1 MYFVEIDNKEKC
13 IGFFCD
19 GELHFDKPEYEQL
32 TKTWKYS
39 SSMRDVDHVEYASLY
54 TNGKDMGEFCPGILE
69 EQWSSLNRK
78 MQAYMKSYVTSKVN
92 VNEECVFDL
101 VPDKFLKQYLNTKL
115 EITKNIF
122 QTSTKPDNYDHLL
135 KIAKLIEDIKF
146 QEVVLDLESA
156 KRDSYKP
163 KVRDFYHNM
172 RRSKNFVCYN
182 LFGTKTGRLT
192 TKKKCFPVLTLDKE
206 LRKYVKPNNDLF
218 VEVDFNAA
226 ELRTLLSLLGKPQPA
241 EDIHQWNSENIFKGK
256 VSRSEAKKRT
266 FAWLYNPNSED
277 IVLNGAYDRNA
288 IKEKYW
294 DGNMVRTPFHRNI
307 ESDEYHSINY
317 ALQST
322 TSDLFLEQA
331 AKIHELLK
339 NKNSFIAFL
348 MHDSIILD
356 FKQGEEKE
364 IRNIIDSFQR
374 TRFGNYRINVK
385 MGKNFGDMRDIEWR
399 R

>member
-1 MYFVEIDNKEKC
+1 M
-13 IGFFCD
+13 
-19 GELHFDKPEYEQL
+19 
-32 TKTWKYS
+32 
-39 SSMRDVDHVEYASLY
+39 
-54 TNGKDMGEFCPGILE
+54 
-69 EQWSSLNRK
+69 
-78 MQAYMKSYVTSKVN
+78 
-92 VNEECVFDL
+92 
-101 VPDKFLKQYLNTKL
+101 
-115 EITKNIF
+115 
-122 QTSTKPDNYDHLL
+122 
-135 KIAKLIEDIKF
+135 
-146 QEVVLDLESA
+146 
-156 KRDSYKP
+156 
-163 KVRDFYHNM
+163 
-172 RRSKNFVCYN
+172 
-182 LFGTKTGRLT
+182 
-192 TKKKCFPVLTLDKE
+192 
-206 LRKYVKPNNDLF
+206 RKYVKPNNDLF

-241 EDIHQWNSENIFKGK
+241 EDIHQWNRENIFKGK
-256 VSRSEAKKRT
+256 ISRAEAKKRT

-277 IVLNGAYDRNA
+277 IVLNGAYHRNA